1 MRGASDSQG
10 ILAEASEAAVIDVV
24 KRAAITTLRNSSSGI
39 DALSWSV
46 TEPSEHRLKV
56 DNVRRNECSRPG
68 PRLAQD

>member
-24 KRAAITTLRNSSSGI
+24 NRAAITTLRNSSSGI

-46 TEPSEHRLKV
+46 TEPS
-56 DNVRRNECSRPG
+56 
-68 PRLAQD
+68 